1 MMLLLVVVT
10 MMMTTTTTTMMSDEE
25 QGKKVDRNDRTEP
38 CLTEGDDEGGVDSL
52 RSLKQ
57 RSFMC
62 AFAAWAHP
70 LCPSLL
76 PGFIA
81 IVAVSSCTVETVG
94 YCNIV
99 DHIVAGAIV

>member
-1 MMLLLVVVT
+1 
-10 MMMTTTTTTMMSDEE
+10 
-25 QGKKVDRNDRTEP
+25 
-38 CLTEGDDEGGVDSL
+38 
-52 RSLKQ
+52 
-57 RSFMC
+57 MC